1 MVTSVCTCFF
11 LLVVTGIVDCTT
23 TSDEILQS
31 KIVIIGAGAAGISAA
46 SKLLEYG
53 YQNIVV
59 LEAEDR
65 IGGRILTEYYDSDN
79 EKYLEMGSQM

>member
-1 MVTSVCTCFF
+1 MAISVRTCFF
-11 LLVVTGIVDCTT
+11 LLAVTIIFDCTST
-23 TSDEILQS
+23 KEKFLQE

-59 LEAEDR
+59 LEADDR
-65 IGGRILTEYYDSDN
+65 IGGRIQTEYYDDDH
-79 EKYLEMGSQM
+79 EKYLELGSQL